1 MAKNQRL
8 RAQTER
14 QQEEIEHLR
23 VMIEQYDKLYAHMN
37 TLLYHTEKMLGV
49 AIGLS
54 DRDADPN
61 GGEHG

>member
-1 MAKNQRL
+1 
-8 RAQTER
+8 
-14 QQEEIEHLR
+14 
-23 VMIEQYDKLYAHMN
+23 MIEQYDKLYAHMN